1 MKTILDFLTELKQ
14 NNNREWFDQH
24 KKEYLDVKYK
34 HEVILEKVIE
44 EISHFDPVTGKPEPK
59 DCVFRI
65 YRDIRFSADKL
76 PYKTHLGAF
85 IARGG
90 RKSVRPG
97 YYLHLEPGNSMIG
110 GGIYM
115 PQPDVLKKIRNEIYF
130 DSGTFRRIL
139 EEKSFSKLFGSLY
152 EDKLLRNPKD
162 FDADFVDIDLLRYK
176 SYFVERYISDEQV
189 LSDKFLPLVVDS
201 CKAMIQFHL
210 FLNRVF
216 D

>member
-1 MKTILDFLTELKQ
+1 MKTILDFLAVLKQ

-24 KKEYLDVKYK
+24 KKHYLEVKSK
-34 HEVILEKVIE
+34 HELLLGKVIE
-44 EISHFDPVTGKPEPK
+44 EISHFDPITGKPEPK

-65 YRDIRFSADKL
+65 YRDIRFSSDKL
-76 PYKTHLGAF
+76 PYKAHMGAF

-130 DSGTFRRIL
+130 DSLTFRKIL
-139 EEKSFSKLFGSLY
+139 EEKSFNNLFGTLY

-162 FDADFVDIDLLRYK
+162 FDADFADIDLLRYK
-176 SYFVERYISDEQV
+176 SYFVERYFTDEQV
-189 LSDKFLPLVVDS
+189 LSDNFIPLVVDS
-201 CKAMIQFHL
+201 CKAMIPFHL
-210 FLNRVF
+210 FLNQAF
-216 D
+216 E

>member
-201 CKAMIQFHL
+201 CKAMIPFHL